1 MSSMVT
7 IVKWTILCT
16 WKLLRKKRRNKQHQ
30 LLPEFPDCPW
40 ALGFAWQVVQGR
52 LLMKDKRRKR
62 GLGDLGPLVFLIPGF
77 PANLVEFLGS
87 HQTGLPLGKVV
98 WFRHS
103 WAALMLSSSLP
114 LHQDPYL
121 HPTHTWS
128 HMAKKSPLPLSLR
141 ILLVLFV
148 WRTPTDTPTFTQ
160 LWVRAV
166 DFQALWSQEK
176 VEGTSGLVLNHPIPF
191 LSLRFPVCET
201 LIVALTQ
208 RLLQGL
214 KAKHKDSTGR
224 GGYSAAMA

>member
-1 MSSMVT
+1 MSTGVCLT
-7 IVKWTILCT
+7 GGAGQTPHGRWE
-16 WKLLRKKRRNKQHQ
+16 WEEG
-30 LLPEFPDCPW
+30 P
-40 ALGFAWQVVQGR
+40 QGPGAPGVSHPR
-52 LLMKDKRRKR
+52 IPCQPCR
-62 GLGDLGPLVFLIPGF
+62 IPGI
-77 PANLVEFLGS
+77 PPDGASSGKSGVIPPFLGCPDAHLLFAPPSGPVPTS
-87 HQTGLPLGKVV
+87 H
-98 WFRHS
+98 
-103 WAALMLSSSLP
+103 
-114 LHQDPYL
+114 
-121 HPTHTWS
+121 THLKP
-128 HMAKKSPLPLSLR
+128 HGQKSPLPLSLR

-208 RLLQGL
+208 RMLQGL

-224 GGYSAAMA
+224 GEYSAAMA